1 MDRHLAWRHLGPGD
15 SGHHQHAGHPDKLL
29 NIVTVKLRDGRSHTA
44 RVEHH
49 RGHYKNPMSDKELEE
64 KFTNCTE
71 KLLSPER
78 RRAALDAMWNLDKAK
93 DLTAFM
99 HQLAL

>member
-1 MDRHLAWRHLGPGD
+1 MLAVMDKVTVEMDAECM
-15 SGHHQHAGHPDKLL
+15 AGYPDKLL
-29 NIVTVKLRDGRSHTA
+29 NIVTVKLKDGRSHTA
-44 RVEHH
+44 RVEYH
-49 RGHYKNPMSDKELEE
+49 RGHHKNPMTELELEE
-64 KFTNCTE
+64 KFTNCTQN
-71 KLLSPER
+71 LLSPER